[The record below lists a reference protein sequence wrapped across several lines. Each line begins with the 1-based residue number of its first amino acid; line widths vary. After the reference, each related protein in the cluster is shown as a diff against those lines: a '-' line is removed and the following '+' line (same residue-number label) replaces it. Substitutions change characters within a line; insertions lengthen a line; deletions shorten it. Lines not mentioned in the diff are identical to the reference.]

1 MGRNLS
7 IVKRILFLLFFI
19 LLPSLIGAQQQE
31 YRDYMIEKGDTLWNI
46 SNKEL
51 KDPFLWPKVW
61 KENPGIKNPD
71 LIYPKQKIRIPLYLL
86 QKEIVPE
93 TKVEPRAEIK
103 PVIRPRIKPEI
114 IIQKPAEQTTIP
126 IKHMKQEYLLNKDI
140 LIASGY
146 IAESVHSVGEMTD
159 FQPGKTMLS
168 KGDYAFIKT
177 AKPVKKGDKFYII
190 RSAETIKHPKT
201 NKKIGYLVEI
211 LGIAEVAE
219 TDDPKVV
226 ITDSYV
232 EIPMGSLLDNF
243 YEIEPPLAIENPR
256 KPSVNGY
263 IIATRQLHLV
273 NGNWDIVYID
283 KGKNHGL
290 KVGDILAT
298 TLQNQHKLYNGL
310 IQTIKIGETTS
321 TAIVRKGKVETSI
334 GDGITGAML
343 E

>member
-1 MGRNLS
+1 MSRNLS
-7 IVKRILFLLFFI
+7 IVQRILFLLFFV

-31 YRDYMIEKGDTLWNI
+31 YKDYMIEKGDTLWNI

-71 LIYPKQKIRIPLYLL
+71 LIYPKQKIKIPLYLL

-93 TKVEPRAEIK
+93 TKVEPRVEIK
-103 PVIRPRIKPEI
+103 PLIRPRIKPET
-114 IIQKPAEQTTIP
+114 IIQKPVARRIAP
-126 IKHMKQEYLLNKDI
+126 VKQEYLVNKDI

-146 IAESVHSVGEMTD
+146 IAESVHSVGKMTD
-159 FQPGKTMLS
+159 FEPGKTILA

-177 AKPVKKGDKFYII
+177 AKPVKKGDKFYIT

-226 ITDSYV
+226 IIDSYV
-232 EIPMGSLLDNF
+232 EIPLGSLLDNF
-243 YEIEPPLAIENPR
+243 YEIEPLLAIENPR
-256 KPSVNGY
+256 KPAVNGY

-273 NGNWDIVYID
+273 NGNWDIIYID
-283 KGKNHGL
+283 KGKNYGL

-298 TLQNQHKLYNGL
+298 TLQNQHKIYNGL
-310 IQTIKIGETTS
+310 IQIIKIGETTS
-321 TAIVRKGKVETSI
+321 TTIVRKSNVETTI
-334 GDGITGAML
+334 GDGVTGAMW